1 MTFQYIR
8 MTNDSAVVY
17 DANEQVRQLTKCTIH
32 LDAEH
37 AADVDEY
44 VKRFSLQGGT
54 VDWILSLIFEM
65 GLREMKAQTDLDKYL
80 DEQDEQNTDKVNAA

>member
-17 DANEQVRQLTKCTIH
+17 DGDEHTRQLTKCTVH

-44 VKRFSLQGGT
+44 VKRFGLQGAT
-54 VDWILSLIFEM
+54 IDWVLSVIFEM

-80 DEQDEQNTDKVNAA
+80 DEQDEQHMDKVMA